1 MIRHPVKTKID
12 LKKTDTKND
21 LKRKVAIKV
30 GVPFERLRMRLGPF
44 REVHVFDKLATNIR
58 VSSCGQT
65 CAIQDTLLP
74 HALELQ
80 HFGAKDHEL
89 PEWTPEGIGD
99 HPLADWCQEWEDVE
113 AGLP

>member
-1 MIRHPVKTKID
+1 
-12 LKKTDTKND
+12 
-21 LKRKVAIKV
+21 VAIKV